1 MHWHSLGLRALSRD
15 QFGIVCLPQFFH
27 MEATMRSWI
36 GQGVFSLGIMSTFLV
51 PTAQAGDYTFRV
63 IAKNLSRP
71 LGIAVS
77 GSAML
82 YFTQV
87 PTPGVA
93 GGTNSV
99 AELDL
104 ENGAITILHQ
114 GEPEP
119 TNIVV
124 DREENL
130 YWTCKSAG
138 VILKQNEAG
147 VTTPI
152 LTKLNKPSG
161 IAVDRRGNIY
171 FTEVPTPGVPG
182 RKNGVSV
189 FDGTTKTVLH
199 TGEPEPTDIV
209 VSRHGELYWTC
220 KSAGVILEQTGG
232 VTSVLVNGLNKP
244 TGIALS
250 KNGRKLYFTEVPTPG
265 VPGTRGGKNTVKVL
279 NLRTKEIRVIH
290 AGDPE
295 PTDVAV
301 ARNGDVYWTC
311 TSAGVII
318 EAKLQRRNE
327 DADD

>member
-1 MHWHSLGLRALSRD
+1 MKSWIRQSLFSLGLVGS
-15 QFGIVCLPQFFH
+15 
-27 MEATMRSWI
+27 
-36 GQGVFSLGIMSTFLV
+36 FLV
-51 PTAQAGDYTFRV
+51 PSVHAADYTFSV
-63 IAKNLSRP
+63 IARNLSRP
-71 LGIAVS
+71 TGIAAS
-77 GSAML
+77 RDDTL

-87 PTPGVA
+87 PTPGIA
-93 GGTNSV
+93 GGSNSV

-104 ENGAITILHQ
+104 ESGHITVLHQ

-119 TNIVV
+119 INIAV

-130 YWTCKSAG
+130 YWTCKTAG
-138 VILKQNEAG
+138 VILEQNEAG
-147 VTTPI
+147 TTTR
-152 LTKLNKPSG
+152 LLAGLHRPSG
-161 IAVDRRGNIY
+161 ISVDRQGNVY

-182 RKNGVSV
+182 GNNGVSV

-209 VSRHGELYWTC
+209 VSRHGEIYWTC

-232 VTSVLVNGLNKP
+232 VTTVLVSGLNKP

-265 VPGTRGGKNTVKVL
+265 VPGSAGGKNTVKVL
-279 NLRTKEIRVIH
+279 NLRTKQLKIIH

-295 PTDVAV
+295 PTDVTV
-301 ARNGDVYWTC
+301 ARNGNVYWTC

-318 EAKLQRRNE
+318 EAKLQRRDE
-327 DADD
+327 DED

>member
-1 MHWHSLGLRALSRD
+1 MKPRIAQGIFSLGLIGAL
-15 QFGIVCLPQFFH
+15 FAP
-27 MEATMRSWI
+27 A
-36 GQGVFSLGIMSTFLV
+36 
-51 PTAQAGDYTFRV
+51 AQAADYTFSV
-63 IAKNLSRP
+63 IARNLSKP
-71 LGIAVS
+71 TGITISRDHVV
-77 GSAML
+77 

-93 GGTNSV
+93 GGANSV

-104 ENGAITILHQ
+104 RSGNITVLHQ

-119 TNIVV
+119 VNITV

-138 VILKQNEAG
+138 VILKQNEDG
-147 VTTPI
+147 DTTPL
-152 LTKLNKPSG
+152 LTGLNKPSG
-161 IAVDRRGNIY
+161 ISVDRRGNVY
-171 FTEVPTPGVPG
+171 FTEVPQPGVAG
-182 RKNGVSV
+182 GNNGVSV
-189 FDGTTKTVLH
+189 FDGTTKVVLH

-220 KSAGVILEQTGG
+220 KSAGVILEQIGG
-232 VTSVLVNGLNKP
+232 VTRVLVSGLNKP
-244 TGIALS
+244 SGIALS

-265 VPGTRGGKNTVKVL
+265 VPGSAGGQNSVKVL
-279 NLRTKEIRVIH
+279 NLRTKGIKVIN

-295 PTDVAV
+295 PTDVTV

-318 EAKLQRRNE
+318 EAKLQRR
-327 DADD
+327 DRDDD